1 MSSSVA
7 YQFMTWNLKFPS
19 VVLNSKFEIEVL
31 S

>member
-1 MSSSVA
+1 MSSSVG

-19 VVLNSKFEIEVL
+19 AVLNSNFEIEAL